1 MAGSWSGALFYS
13 IGNFVPNRKTHRGVR
28 SALSCYKYSS
38 FTKKN
43 DNDRMFLDVFQ
54 HQYGIRYHYRFGI
67 GYIKSERTGEEAFMA
82 NIFQL
87 LLAQIYPRKNRLA
100 PSQESTRVH
109 AKNEVHGQERIQK
122 RVEKE
127 DFLLSQID
135 EFREKAKQLQLLLA
149 SKESKVQELQSIVNE
164 REDKAQE
171 LENILT
177 ERQEEADKI
186 VTEFSR
192 TVDGL
197 AGRITSKMAEIEVS
211 ISHQVADVK
220 KASEEQLDSN
230 RRLNEEQIAAN
241 RKLSEEQ
248 LATNKQFLEEQ
259 AIANKK
265 LSEGQMAEVKALLES
280 ATEQLESIKTD
291 LSEKVHSENVKCYRN
306 IQDLFNEFDS
316 KIEKMDDM
324 EKGVGFVKG
333 YVKCLSWFS
342 ILNFVVL
349 IGFILYSIG
358 VFNF

>member
-1 MAGSWSGALFYS
+1 
-13 IGNFVPNRKTHRGVR
+13 
-28 SALSCYKYSS
+28 
-38 FTKKN
+38 
-43 DNDRMFLDVFQ
+43 
-54 HQYGIRYHYRFGI
+54 
-67 GYIKSERTGEEAFMA
+67 MA
-82 NIFQL
+82 NLFQL
-87 LLAQIYPRKNRLA
+87 LLAQIHPRYGKPVSRPGRDNTLKTEKKNA
-100 PSQESTRVH
+100 TEKAYNSKKAADSVVGGWEEHQESQDTQDR
-109 AKNEVHGQERIQK
+109 ERIQEE
-122 RVEKE
+122 VEKE

-171 LENILT
+171 LQTILT

-186 VTEFSR
+186 VAVFTR
-192 TVDGL
+192 KVDEL
-197 AGRITSKMAEIEVS
+197 ADRVTTKMDEIENS
-211 ISHQVADVK
+211 ISGQVAEVK
-220 KASEEQLDSN
+220 RASGEQLEAN
-230 RRLNEEQIAAN
+230 RKLNEDQIAAN
-241 RKLSEEQ
+241 KKLSEDQ

-265 LSEGQMAEVKALLES
+265 LSEGQIAEVKALLEN
-280 ATEQLESIKTD
+280 ATTQLESIKTD

-316 KIEKMDDM
+316 KIEKMDEM
-324 EKGVGFVKG
+324 ERGVGSVKG

-349 IGFILYSIG
+349 IGFILYSLG